1 MYERE
6 RKEMVE
12 KLVTSGYLR
21 SREVIEAMMK
31 VPRHVFVPAEIQHQA
46 YYDQPLPVGDDQTI
60 SAPHM
65 VAMMCDALR
74 LDRGHKVLEVGAGTG
89 YHACVIAEIVKRK
102 VISIERVENL
112 VKRARENLA
121 DAGCGLVEIIH
132 GDGTKGYE
140 KEAPY
145 DRIIV
150 TAGAPEVP
158 DALVEQLKDGGLL
171 LVPVGSRYYQELIEV
186 RKVSGRIEKRSLGGC
201 AFVPL
206 VGEDGWS
213 SPF

>member
-12 KLVTSGYLR
+12 TLVVSGYLHD
-21 SREVIEAMMK
+21 REVIEAMMK
-31 VPRHVFVPAEIQHQA
+31 VPRHVFVPEKIRHRA
-46 YYDQPLPVGDDQTI
+46 YCDLPLPVGEDQTI

-65 VAMMCDALR
+65 VAIMCEALR
-74 LDRGHKVLEVGAGTG
+74 LARDLKVLEVGAGTG

-102 VISIERVENL
+102 VVSIERVENL
-112 VKRARENLA
+112 VKRALENLA
-121 DAGCGLVEIIH
+121 NAGCDQVEIIH

-145 DRIIV
+145 DRILV
-150 TAGAPEVP
+150 TAGAPEIP
-158 DALVEQLKDGGLL
+158 ETLIEQLKEGGLL
-171 LVPVGSRYYQELIEV
+171 LVPVGPRYSQELIEI
-186 RKVSGRIEKRSLGGC
+186 RKICGRIEKRNLGGC

-206 VGEDGWS
+206 IGEYGW
-213 SPF
+213 

>member
-12 KLVTSGYLR
+12 KLVTYGYLNDK
-21 SREVIEAMMK
+21 EVIRAMMK
-31 VPRHVFVPAEIQHQA
+31 VPRHVFVPVEIQHQA
-46 YYDQPLPVGDDQTI
+46 YYDQPLSVGEDQTI

-65 VAMMCDALR
+65 VAIMCSALR
-74 LDRGHKVLEVGAGTG
+74 LARGHKVLEIGAGTG
-89 YHACVIAEIVKRK
+89 YHACIIAEIVKRK

-112 VKRARENLA
+112 VKRALENLA
-121 DAGCGLVEIIH
+121 NAGCELVEIIH

-150 TAGAPEVP
+150 TAGAPEIP
-158 DALVEQLKDGGLL
+158 GALIEQLKEGGLL
-171 LVPVGSRYYQELIEV
+171 LIPVGSRYFQELIEV
-186 RKVSGRIEKRSLGGC
+186 RKISGRIEKRSLGGC

-206 VGEDGWS
+206 IGEGGW
-213 SPF
+213 